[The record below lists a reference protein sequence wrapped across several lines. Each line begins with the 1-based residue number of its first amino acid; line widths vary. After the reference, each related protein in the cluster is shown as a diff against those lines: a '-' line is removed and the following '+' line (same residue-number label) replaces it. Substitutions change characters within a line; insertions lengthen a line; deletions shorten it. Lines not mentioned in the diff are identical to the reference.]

1 MFEQRHVN
9 LTGDPLTA
17 SLATRIS
24 ARRNSSCPVVVTKN
38 TVFDQPTRYVS
49 VNLRL
54 STEAEEELPMWLKDF
69 CTFSVGFRYDFFAM
83 GLAKFQLSVLTCMS
97 HFIFDIFMQQNSG
110 CGIY

>member
-24 ARRNSSCPVVVTKN
+24 ARRTSSCPLVVTKN

-54 STEAEEELPMWLKDF
+54 TTEAEEELPMWLKDF
-69 CTFSVGFRYDFFAM
+69 CTFSGGFRYDLFAIGI
-83 GLAKFQLSVLTCMS
+83 GLIPTFRAHREPSQDLSS
-97 HFIFDIFMQQNSG
+97 HG
-110 CGIY
+110 LRGLGL

>member
-24 ARRNSSCPVVVTKN
+24 ARRTSSCPLVVTKN

-54 STEAEEELPMWLKDF
+54 TTEAEEELPMWLKDF
-69 CTFSVGFRYDFFAM
+69 CTFSGGFRYDFFAL
-83 GLAKFQLSVLTCMS
+83 GLAQFQLFVLTESPLKTSRAMA
-97 HFIFDIFMQQNSG
+97 
-110 CGIY
+110 